1 VGEGGEKSFGKRG
14 KNENQA
20 LKTKIS
26 RSFDKFLRVMLYIT
40 HPCVSLLSK
49 KKIDVTL
56 KITFKFM
63 IDHF

>member
-1 VGEGGEKSFGKRG
+1 
-14 KNENQA
+14 
-20 LKTKIS
+20 
-26 RSFDKFLRVMLYIT
+26 MLYIT